1 MSYLDVR
8 SLMMRFSFLWVA
20 LLCVACG
27 ADHERDDDN
36 HQTADAGVGVDD
48 GAGVDAGS
56 GLSADVYV
64 AGMEQVGADGVFRVA
79 LIDSSP
85 IPQDL
90 TLYTWLIEVRDA
102 DGNPVEG
109 AAVVAEPTMPD
120 HGHGTFPI
128 TTPGVAA
135 EGVGRFTLSDMDLFM
150 AGVWR
155 VELRVSAGDLTD
167 TIRFHF
173 ALDS

>member
-1 MSYLDVR
+1 MCTSPAWSR
-8 SLMMRFSFLWVA
+8 WA
-20 LLCVACG
+20 
-27 ADHERDDDN
+27 
-36 HQTADAGVGVDD
+36 QTA
-48 GAGVDAGS
+48 S
-56 GLSADVYV
+56 GCADRVVSDPARPFLYMADRSSRRRRERWRGRLWSLSDYARSR
-64 AGMEQVGADGVFRVA
+64 A
-79 LIDSSP
+79 
-85 IPQDL
+85 
-90 TLYTWLIEVRDA
+90 
-102 DGNPVEG
+102 
-109 AAVVAEPTMPD
+109 
-120 HGHGTFPI
+120 GTFPI

>member
-1 MSYLDVR
+1 
-8 SLMMRFSFLWVA
+8 MRFSVLWIA

-27 ADHERDDDN
+27 GDHDHD
-36 HQTADAGVGVDD
+36 HHHHHHTADA
-48 GAGVDAGS
+48 GAGVDAGG
-56 GLSADVYV
+56 GLGADVYI

-79 LIDSSP
+79 LIESSP

-155 VELRVSAGDLTD
+155 VELRVSVGDLTD